1 MIFCDPGVR
10 RTGYDGMGNSWKG
23 PERIFRRLLT
33 WLRVSVEPT
42 NWARFGGVL
51 AAASVMAFGLLS
63 ATAAGALPASIA
75 VSGSLF
81 KVSAEQ
87 VKQYGVSQHPGLSG
101 QSDRHEAIIATAER
115 VSMTRM
121 CQSMLVP
128 TPLGDVTMR
137 VTAGRH
143 RPVTATSMVVD
154 AQQLSGDAKFTGL
167 KVGDTSGGVTMRQT
181 VQRLEMDRFRM
192 TARTSSAGTFRMPGM
207 KVSVEFGRHECF

>member
-1 MIFCDPGVR
+1 
-10 RTGYDGMGNSWKG
+10 MGNGWKR
-23 PERIFRRLLT
+23 PERLFMGLLKG
-33 WLRVSVEPT
+33 LRKSVGPT
-42 NWARFGGVL
+42 NWARFGAVL

-87 VKQYGVSQHPGLSG
+87 VKQRGVSQYPGLSD
-101 QSDRHEAIIATAER
+101 QSDRHEAIIATAEH

-137 VTAGRH
+137 VTAGQH
-143 RPVTATSMVVD
+143 RPVTATSMVID
-154 AQQLSGDAKFTGL
+154 AQQLSADAEFTGL
-167 KVGDTSGGVTMRQT
+167 KVGDTSGGETMRQA
-181 VQRLEMDRFRM
+181 VRRLEMERFRM
-192 TARTSSAGTFRMPGM
+192 TAWTSSAGTFRMPGM